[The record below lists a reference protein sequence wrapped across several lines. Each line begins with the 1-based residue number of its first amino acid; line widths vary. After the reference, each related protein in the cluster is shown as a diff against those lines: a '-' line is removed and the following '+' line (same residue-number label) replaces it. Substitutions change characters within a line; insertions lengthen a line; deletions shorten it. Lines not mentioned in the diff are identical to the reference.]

1 MHRRQA
7 HPRAQG
13 TAGRTRALTKGTLT
27 CGEAVPLHVGLAWD
41 FEKPRNRRQAVGSVC
56 RFSGSPR
63 ARPEHV
69 SAARSMQSQAGEMW
83 HHMAL
88 STSWLPHMM
97 KTWIGPWS
105 TGPGSGFIDG
115 VASSKKQVSISSAMV
130 RLCGRNGGDPSRCS
144 ALAVGGSTWLGL
156 VT

>member
-1 MHRRQA
+1 MLDW
-7 HPRAQG
+7 P
-13 TAGRTRALTKGTLT
+13 GTLKSREI
-27 CGEAVPLHVGLAWD
+27 GG
-41 FEKPRNRRQAVGSVC
+41 KPSVQCVGSVS

-88 STSWLPHMM
+88 SASWLPHMM